1 MVLKILNK
9 LDLFG
14 ENQMNVCTII
24 VLQSSQSNSFLANI
38 IEFTILRVRH
48 ILRFEKM
55 YVTTQT
61 LTKKHF

>member
-9 LDLFG
+9 YVVKTKW
-14 ENQMNVCTII
+14 MYACTII

-38 IEFTILRVRH
+38 KVFTILRVRH